1 MTGLKRTPRSRGGF
15 TLVELIVVLVI
26 LGVLA
31 AFAVPALTGYI
42 DSAKEKQAV
51 SETQACVMTATRQGA
66 QNYAL
71 VQNASITKKSDG
83 ADALIKWA
91 GTLTNEAPTVTGGD
105 VALTEGSGQY
115 LLHVNNPPAGSTA
128 TTTIAADAGVK
139 GTVQGMTCN
148 ASGQVLYLVYT
159 SADGIQVVYT
169 ATGTNARVDGSIDN
183 IVVPKPDDTKPE
195 PNPNPEPAPGPE
207 PTLLGVT
214 ILKVDATTKIPLGD
228 AELQILK
235 DGTKIAS
242 WTSSTSSTGYSV
254 SLPVGNYVLH
264 ETSAPGNYD
273 IAADINF
280 AIKSNGDTLSLSGDS
295 GVSATGNSITME
307 DKKVD
312 PTTSDKV
319 FIHLQDAVTGSSSE
333 FANKTYT
340 VTVPYPKQITY
351 DVTADA
357 NGNIP
362 FEIYDE
368 ASGKPIQSG
377 QLPAWR
383 NDFTITEKDPIPG
396 YQPLKKEDFSI
407 QINPSYNNGTY
418 LGCTFK
424 DFHFGGNTNG
434 TFKDGN
440 VITLQYFPTAV
451 VKILTTDTDN
461 KPLADAFFDIIDTST
476 NKVIFENLRSDSQGY
491 CYVPLLLNSGDG
503 MRETVYLNSK
513 TTYKLI
519 EVTAPTGYQSGVNCS
534 LSFNFSPYPDAYMKT
549 PGAHT
554 AAHNTWFKP
563 NIYNNYYGEWGRVE
577 QYGANKDIEDII
589 HVVNSKKLTCTT
601 SLYKI
606 DDAGNPVPGAALTL
620 HSKDGDHILLDFDSG
635 GSTPKLSSC
644 QSFTTTSAPYVVQLR
659 RGETYELE
667 EKTPP
672 QNYTKAE
679 KITFTVPP
687 NADTFTVSMI
697 DHNSS
702 EDKSD
707 IKLDKVT
714 FNQANN
720 WAHKLTTDNE
730 ISFSGGEIIC
740 WKGIAYYNYAKSSD
754 DTYNISNNKRDDYKK
769 VDSPE
774 LNNAPDPMT
783 FLSNYL
789 NEKKSDK
796 KAADYIVPL
805 TGKAYLYS
813 EQNVTLKKGDIII
826 PDNYGDGVPDDK
838 KNKKVYVYIGDKD
851 LPLTSDFLSNEN
863 FTTLEHKLQ
872 DKNQNIYNFTLNQ

>member
-51 SETQACVMTATRQGA
+51 SEAQACVMTATRQGA

-71 VQNASITKKSDG
+71 VQNASITGKSDG
-83 ADALIKWA
+83 ADALTSWA
-91 GTLTNEAPTVTGGD
+91 GTLTNEVPTVTGGD

-115 LLHVNNPPAGSTA
+115 LLHVNNPPAGSTKPVG
-128 TTTIAADAGVK
+128 ISSDAGVK

-235 DGTKIAS
+235 DGTEIAS

-254 SLPVGNYVLH
+254 SLPVGNYVLR

-340 VTVPYPKQITY
+340 VTVPDPKITY
-351 DVTADA
+351 EVTTDA

-362 FEIYDE
+362 FEIYDK
-368 ASGKPIQSG
+368 ASGKPIVAG
-377 QLPAWR
+377 QLPTWV
-383 NDFTITEKDPIPG
+383 NNFTITEKVPIPG
-396 YQPLKKEDFSI
+396 YQPLKAESFTI
-407 QINPSYNNGTY
+407 EINQSYNNGSY

-424 DFHFGGNTNG
+424 TFVFGGNTNG
-434 TFKDGN
+434 TFVDGN

-451 VKILTTDTDN
+451 VKIFTTDADN
-461 KPLADAFFDIIDTST
+461 KPLADAFFNITDTST
-476 NKVIFENLRSDSQGY
+476 GKVIFENLRSDSQGY
-491 CYVPLLLNSGDG
+491 CSVPLLLNSGDG
-503 MRETVYLNSK
+503 IESDYLDIAK
-513 TTYKLI
+513 KYKLI

-549 PGAHT
+549 PGAHS

-563 NIYNNYYGEWGRVE
+563 DISHNNYGEWGRVE
-577 QYGANKDIEDII
+577 QYGDNGDII

-601 SLYKI
+601 YLYKI
-606 DDAGNPVPGAALTL
+606 DDAGNPVSGADLVL
-620 HSKDGDHILLDFDSG
+620 SSKDGNHILLGFDSG
-635 GSTPKLSSC
+635 GGGTPQLSSY
-644 QSFTTTSAPYVVQLR
+644 QSFTTTSAPYYVVQLR
-659 RGETYELE
+659 RGKTYVLE
-667 EKTPP
+667 EQTPP
-672 QNYTKAE
+672 QHYTKAE
-679 KITFTVPP
+679 KITFTVPSD
-687 NADTFTVSMI
+687 ADTFTVSMI

-707 IKLDKVT
+707 IKFDKVT

-720 WAHKLTTDNE
+720 WAHKLTTDKG

-851 LPLTSDFLSNEN
+851 LPLTPDFLSNEN

>member
-51 SETQACVMTATRQGA
+51 SEAQACVMTATRQGA

-71 VQNASITKKSDG
+71 VQNASITGKSDG
-83 ADALIKWA
+83 ADALTSWA
-91 GTLTNEAPTVTGGD
+91 GTLTNEVPTVTGGD

-115 LLHVNNPPAGSTA
+115 LLHVNNPPEGS
-128 TTTIAADAGVK
+128 IKPVGISSDAGVK
-139 GTVQGMTCN
+139 GTVQWMTCN

-235 DGTKIAS
+235 DGTEIAS

-254 SLPVGNYVLH
+254 SLPVGNYVLR

-340 VTVPYPKQITY
+340 VTVPDPKITY
-351 DVTADA
+351 EVTTDA

-362 FEIYDE
+362 FEIYDK
-368 ASGKPIQSG
+368 ASGKPIVAG
-377 QLPAWR
+377 QLPTWV
-383 NDFTITEKDPIPG
+383 NNFTITEKVPIPG
-396 YQPLKKEDFSI
+396 YQPLKAESFTI
-407 QINPSYNNGTY
+407 EINQSYNNGSY

-424 DFHFGGNTNG
+424 TFVFGGNTNG
-434 TFKDGN
+434 TFVDGN

-451 VKILTTDTDN
+451 VKIFTTDADN
-461 KPLADAFFDIIDTST
+461 KPLADAFFNITDTST
-476 NKVIFENLRSDSQGY
+476 GKVIFENLRSDSQGY
-491 CYVPLLLNSGDG
+491 CSVPLLLNSGDG
-503 MRETVYLNSK
+503 IESDYLDIAK
-513 TTYKLI
+513 KYKLI

-549 PGAHT
+549 PGAHS

-563 NIYNNYYGEWGRVE
+563 DISHNNYGEWGRVE
-577 QYGANKDIEDII
+577 QYGDNGDII

-601 SLYKI
+601 YLYKI
-606 DDAGNPVPGAALTL
+606 DDAGNAVSDATL
-620 HSKDGDHILLDFDSG
+620 VLSSKDGNHILLGFDSG

-644 QSFTTTSAPYVVQLR
+644 QSFITTSAPYVVQLR
-659 RGETYELE
+659 RGKTYELE
-667 EKTPP
+667 EQTPP
-672 QNYTKAE
+672 QHYTKAE
-679 KITFTVPP
+679 KIAFTVPP

-697 DHNSS
+697 DHKSG

-740 WKGIAYYNYAKSSD
+740 WKGIAYYNYKQDKSL
-754 DTYNISNNKRDDYKK
+754 TKNIPNSKRDDYKK
-769 VDSPE
+769 VDSTE
-774 LNNAPDPMT
+774 LNNAPDPMK
-783 FLSNYL
+783 FLDEHLKDEN
-789 NEKKSDK
+789 SDK

-805 TGKAYLYS
+805 TGKAYLYNA
-813 EQNVTLKKGDIII
+813 QNVTLKKGDIII
-826 PDNYGDGVPDDK
+826 PADYGDGVPDDK
-838 KNKKVYVYIGDKD
+838 KNKKVYVYIGNKD
-851 LPLTSDFLSNEN
+851 LLLTSDFLSNEN